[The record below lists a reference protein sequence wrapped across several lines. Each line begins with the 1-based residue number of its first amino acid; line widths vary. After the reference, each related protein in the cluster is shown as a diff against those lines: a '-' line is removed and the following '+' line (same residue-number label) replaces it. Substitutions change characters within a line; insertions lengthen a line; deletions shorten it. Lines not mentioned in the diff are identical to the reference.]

1 MIGMSGLDESMTIP
15 ATRTRPESSV
25 QVHLTYPAEEE
36 LLALIQSAEHSISF
50 AGPGMSTRLATA
62 IVRKDGCVITL
73 TVDLDPEVC
82 RIGFAE
88 PESIEIL
95 ERFAASRPGCLKE
108 RHGLRVCMLTVDR
121 STIVF
126 PPAPRLVEAPMS
138 SGAPAIVVLAAA
150 EGVLDDPAR
159 SVPSE
164 PASTEQ
170 MRALKED
177 LHANPPLPFDLAR
190 RVRIFNAQ
198 FEFVEFELTGTAFSR
213 KRVPVPSSLMG
224 LSKDSNAKKLIQST
238 FRLIGDDTT
247 LADDVVLRH
256 KKDLM
261 EDWLIVLP
269 KYGTVILRAHK
280 PRFERRIAALRRFIG
295 WYQKRIEKQLEQE
308 MHKNQEIVCR
318 MLFPLVKQNLPSEW
332 RKHFIGQPAD
342 DEIRRLLQA
351 ELARA
356 FGRIAALQR
365 FIRWYQKRITKQLEQ
380 EMQKNQE
387 IVCRMLFP
395 LVKQNL
401 IL

>member
-1 MIGMSGLDESMTIP
+1 MTTP
-15 ATRTRPESSV
+15 VTQTHSESSF
-25 QVHLTYPAEEE
+25 QVYLTYPPEEE
-36 LLALIQSAEHSISF
+36 LVALIESAEHSISF
-50 AGPGMSTRLATA
+50 AGPGLSTRLATA
-62 IVRKDGCVITL
+62 ITSKDGCIITL
-73 TVDLDPEVC
+73 TLDLDPEVC

-95 ERFAASRPGCLKE
+95 QRFAASRAGCLKE
-108 RHGLRVCMLTVDR
+108 RHGLRLCMLAIDGL
-121 STIVF
+121 TIVF
-126 PPAPRLVEAPMS
+126 PPAPRLVEAPMPP
-138 SGAPAIVVLAAA
+138 GLPAIVVLAAT
-150 EGVLDDPAR
+150 EGVTSDPAR

-170 MRALKED
+170 MQALQED

-224 LSKDSNAKKLIQST
+224 LSKDPNAKKLIQSS

-280 PRFERRIAALRRFIG
+280 PRFERRIAAMRRFIG

-308 MHKNQEIVCR
+308 MQKNQEIVCR

-342 DEIRRLLQA
+342 DDIRRLLQA

-356 FGRIAALQR
+356 FGAPADHFKAMTCSVIFKGITYELLNDAEFIKIAKKK
-365 FIRWYQKRITKQLEQ
+365 IRSDT
-380 EMQKNQE
+380 
-387 IVCRMLFP
+387 
-395 LVKQNL
+395 NL
-401 IL
+401 YDESDAVEARG

>member
-1 MIGMSGLDESMTIP
+1 M
-15 ATRTRPESSV
+15 
-25 QVHLTYPAEEE
+25 
-36 LLALIQSAEHSISF
+36 LAI
-50 AGPGMSTRLATA
+50 
-62 IVRKDGCVITL
+62 DGV
-73 TVDLDPEVC
+73 
-82 RIGFAE
+82 
-88 PESIEIL
+88 
-95 ERFAASRPGCLKE
+95 
-108 RHGLRVCMLTVDR
+108 
-121 STIVF
+121 TIVF
-126 PPAPRLVEAPMS
+126 PPAPRLVEAPMPP
-138 SGAPAIVVLAAA
+138 GLPAIVVLAAA
-150 EGVLDDPAR
+150 EGVTSDPAR

-170 MRALKED
+170 MQALQED
-177 LHANPPLPFDLAR
+177 LDANPPLPFDLAR

-256 KKDLM
+256 KQDLM

-356 FGRIAALQR
+356 FGKPADHFKAMTCSVIFKGITYELLNDAEFIKIAKKK
-365 FIRWYQKRITKQLEQ
+365 IRSDINLYDESDAVEARGLE
-380 EMQKNQE
+380 E
-387 IVCRMLFP
+387 R
-395 LVKQNL
+395 
-401 IL
+401 